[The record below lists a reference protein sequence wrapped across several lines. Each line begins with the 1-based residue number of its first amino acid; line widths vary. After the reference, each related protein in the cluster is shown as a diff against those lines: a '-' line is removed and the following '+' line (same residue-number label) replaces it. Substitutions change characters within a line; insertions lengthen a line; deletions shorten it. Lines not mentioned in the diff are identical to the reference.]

1 MKNMKNM
8 GKIDRIIRLIVGAG
22 LFSLLFV
29 VNNNWKYLGILGII
43 LLITSAVGVCPLY
56 MPFRID
62 TRKKK

>member
-1 MKNMKNM
+1 MKNLKNM
-8 GKIDRIIRLIVGAG
+8 GNIDRIIRLVVGAG

-43 LLITSAVGVCPLY
+43 LLLTSAVGVCPLY
-56 MPFRID
+56 MPLKID